1 MRFVFGALYIE
12 SPVIQDYRSCLEGIL
27 ITLISIILL
36 HNIGESLFASCWS
49 IAIFNGS
56 TLLTVCVCTERTY
69 TVVIVVFLLF
79 GLTVN
84 GASFGI

>member
-1 MRFVFGALYIE
+1 MHYTLNLLLYKITGVARRE
-12 SPVIQDYRSCLEGIL
+12 SGLHAKKCD
-27 ITLISIILL
+27 SIIPL

-49 IAIFNGS
+49 IAIFNGLI
-56 TLLTVCVCTERTY
+56 LLTVCVYTERTY